1 MSRFPELNKLRGQL
15 LEIHGSADSGKTKAV
30 IDYLRKEQ
38 KDNDVLV
45 YYIDAGN
52 QLKNK
57 DLLDKDKTWF
67 SFDIKTAENYF
78 CLLKI
83 AKNVDVVV
91 IDDITFIADI
101 WKSLNSLKE
110 IAQKS
115 GAVIILINQ
124 MRFVLNHLTG
134 EFNEQPY
141 RINAIERYCPYI
153 YDMDTETM
161 HNDCSLPQE
170 DDFVKYLL
178 NMSQA

>member
-38 KDNDVLV
+38 KNSGILV

-57 DLLDKDKTWF
+57 DLLDKDRTWF
-67 SFDIKTAENYF
+67 SFDIKTAEDYF

-83 AKNVDVVV
+83 AKNVDVIV
-91 IDDITFIADI
+91 IDDVTFIADI
-101 WKSLNSLKE
+101 WESLKDLKE

-115 GAVIILINQ
+115 GTAIILINQ
-124 MRFVLNHLTG
+124 MRFVLNHFTG

-141 RINAIERYCPYI
+141 RINAVERYCSYI

-161 HNDCSLPQE
+161 HNDCPPPQE